1 MIQPKI
7 SVVTVCYNAV
17 NDIEKTILS
26 VINQTY
32 SNIEYLIIDG
42 GSTDGT
48 MDIVNKYKDKID
60 VIVSEPDKGIYDAM
74 NKGIDRAT
82 GDWINFMNAGDYFY
96 KKNCINDIFN
106 KSIDAN
112 IAMVIG
118 DSALFLDGKYYQIK
132 CKPFY
137 ERLPLHQEM
146 GFTHQSSFVRSN
158 LAKHIKFNLKY
169 KYAADYNMVIE
180 LYRMGYGFY
189 NTNNLIAFYD
199 MNGISFN
206 HKLDHI
212 KETYM
217 IDNPTGKK
225 INKFLSYKKY
235 IIHLLKIYLKK
246 ILYTINPALLNM
258 YRGSNPEYILI

>member
-1 MIQPKI
+1 
-7 SVVTVCYNAV
+7 
-17 NDIEKTILS
+17 
-26 VINQTY
+26 
-32 SNIEYLIIDG
+32 
-42 GSTDGT
+42 
-48 MDIVNKYKDKID
+48 
-60 VIVSEPDKGIYDAM
+60 
-74 NKGIDRAT
+74 
-82 GDWINFMNAGDYFY
+82 
-96 KKNCINDIFN
+96 
-106 KSIDAN
+106 
-112 IAMVIG
+112 
-118 DSALFLDGKYYQIK
+118 
-132 CKPFY
+132 
-137 ERLPLHQEM
+137 
-146 GFTHQSSFVRSN
+146 
-158 LAKHIKFNLKY
+158 
-169 KYAADYNMVIE
+169 
-180 LYRMGYGFY
+180 MGYGFY